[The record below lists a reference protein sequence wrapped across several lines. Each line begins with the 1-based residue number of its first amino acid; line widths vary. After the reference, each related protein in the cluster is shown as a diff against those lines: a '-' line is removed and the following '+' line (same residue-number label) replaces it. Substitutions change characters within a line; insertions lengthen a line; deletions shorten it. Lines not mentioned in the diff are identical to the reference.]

1 MEDSAFKN
9 HGPTALL
16 GSTHELG
23 AWYGG
28 KVSFAV
34 RLQAEKRGLHF
45 TLECPVL
52 GPSTRLTRSYGSSWL
67 IRVKLSAG
75 VFSNLERLK
84 QLLLQ
89 PLVINGQVFRFFYAR
104 NVKKDSSVYLMA
116 TNERYDGCIKL
127 QHSPLSG
134 QKVYCSFLD
143 FFSKHNNLQENCSQ
157 VMCLVI
163 RVILYLSYYQTI
175 AKWASRTALGLSNS
189 VPGLM
194 LDSSQIREEID
205 IGM

>member
-1 MEDSAFKN
+1 MA
-9 HGPTALL
+9 
-16 GSTHELG
+16 
-23 AWYGG
+23 
-28 KVSFAV
+28 AV
-34 RLQAEKRGLHF
+34 RLQADKRGFHF

-52 GPSTRLTRSYGSSWL
+52 GPSTRFTRSYGSSWL

-84 QLLLQ
+84 QLLLR
-89 PLVINGQVFRFFYAR
+89 PLIINGQVFRFFYAR

-127 QHSPLSG
+127 QHSPLNG
-134 QKVYCSFLD
+134 QKVYYSFLD
-143 FFSKHNNLQENCSQ
+143 FFSKHNNLQENCNQ

-163 RVILYLSYYQTI
+163 RVILYLFYYQTI